1 MYRIQERFLGFIGC
15 FGKTVIEFFEIIIA

>member
-15 FGKTVIEFFEIIIA
+15 FGKTVIELFEIISA